1 MGEPSNILGGPTFA
15 PLRASS
21 IDKPAP
27 IPRDAPVTMATLP
40 CKGSAAFDVVDM
52 VREFV
57 LCLCK
62 FAGKDGNPKGCR
74 FPLDI

>member
-1 MGEPSNILGGPTFA
+1 MGVPSNMLGGPTSA

-21 IDKPAP
+21 IAIPAP

-57 LCLCK
+57 LCLYK
-62 FAGKDGNPKGCR
+62 YARKDGNPKGCR
-74 FPLDI
+74 FLLNI